1 MNQKEFIVNDF
12 CFDSEL
18 GVYIS
23 EVIVKE
29 EDQVFTINANFSSED
44 LLSRERLYQQAI
56 LKIGKDGTI
65 DMVQEN
71 VNHIQGIHGEEV
83 LPKQVTVKALVEYIM
98 SNNNSAEKKLA
109 TSTKR
114 QEELVK
120 VKQEMQ
126 VEFNNL
132 SNDKCDI
139 HCLKISEEDFIIS
152 TDALLKEGKR
162 SPRYESVIV
171 TSLAKLANIEIPNIS
186 TIEKR
191 LAKVISTMQPDVQ
204 IGQVITLTPK
214 KCAWYIACP
223 F

>member
-1 MNQKEFIVNDF
+1 MSQKEFTINDF

-23 EVIVKE
+23 EVVVKE
-29 EDQVFTINANFSSED
+29 ENQVFTIKANFSSEE
-44 LLSRERLYQQAI
+44 LLSRGCLHQQSI
-56 LKIGKDGTI
+56 LKIAKDGTI

-71 VNHIQGIHGEEV
+71 INYIQGVHGEEV
-83 LPKQVTVKALVEYIM
+83 LPKQVTVKALVEYVM
-98 SNNNSAEKKLA
+98 SNNNSAEKKLS

-114 QEELVK
+114 QEELAK
-120 VKQEMQ
+120 IKQEMQ

-132 SNDKCDI
+132 SNDNCNI
-139 HCLKISEEDFIIS
+139 HCLKISEDEFMIS
-152 TDALLKEGKR
+152 TDTLLKEGKR

-171 TSLAKLANIEIPNIS
+171 SSLAKLANIEIPNIN

-204 IGQVITLTPK
+204 IGQVVTLTPK